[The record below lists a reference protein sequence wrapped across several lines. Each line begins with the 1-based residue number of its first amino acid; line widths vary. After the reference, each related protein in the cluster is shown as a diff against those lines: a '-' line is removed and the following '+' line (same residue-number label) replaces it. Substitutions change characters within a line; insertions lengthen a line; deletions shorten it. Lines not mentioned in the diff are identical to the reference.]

1 MEKTALIDNDEFI
14 QDRYEGMIKLEQ
26 TMQDVNDIYRDLS
39 VIIHQQGDMLDNIE
53 MNVTA
58 GADSVAS
65 GTREL
70 GRAEKHQRRA
80 RNSKCWLLA
89 VLLVILAIMA
99 LILGST
105 LAKHK

>member
-1 MEKTALIDNDEFI
+1 M
-14 QDRYEGMIKLEQ
+14 GKLEQ

-39 VIIHQQGDMLDNIE
+39 VIVHRQGDMLDNIE
-53 MNVTA
+53 MNVTV
-58 GADSVAS
+58 GADSVAA
-65 GTREL
+65 GTHEL

-99 LILGST
+99 LILGTT
-105 LAKHK
+105 LKNTKKS